1 MMILIKSFEMTGKA
15 YGLVTTA
22 LTVKN
27 GQTCTEHA
35 TDPHKIYYCLFF
47 FFLLSFNIS
56 LIL

>member
-35 TDPHKIYYCLFF
+35 TDPHKIYYCLVFF
-47 FFLLSFNIS
+47 FFYSASI
-56 LIL
+56 